1 MKNPASPFSKKLWA
15 GVLVLAVV
23 VRSLPAAGAVLISG
37 SIDFAGGA
45 VLNGSLQTA
54 TAYDSFFGSS
64 GPLPTVLGGS
74 QTGDYQLVPTG
85 SQVTINPFLFK
96 PYNPSSVLS
105 IPLWSFS
112 VGATDYSFMATSIL
126 FVEQFPGFLNVEGE
140 GVASITGFSDTA
152 ATWSFTDTG
161 GGSGPSFNFGGSIA
175 AVPEASIMPLVTA
188 VALVGC
194 ALLSFKH
201 GGLFGRGRCQPPAR

>member
-1 MKNPASPFSKKLWA
+1 MKNFASPFSKTLCA
-15 GVLVLAVV
+15 GILGVAMALG
-23 VRSLPAAGAVLISG
+23 SLPAAGAVLISG
-37 SIDFAGGA
+37 TIDFTGGA
-45 VLNGSLQTA
+45 SLNAPLQTA

-85 SQVTINPFLFK
+85 TQVTINPFLFK
-96 PYNPSSVLS
+96 PYNPLSVLS

-112 VGATDYSFMATSIL
+112 VGATEYSFTATSIL
-126 FVEQFPGFLNVEGE
+126 VVQQLPGFLNIEGE
-140 GVASITGFSDTA
+140 GVASITGFSDTT

-175 AVPEASIMPLVTA
+175 AVPEAPMMPLMMMI
-188 VALVGC
+188 ALAGC
-194 ALLSFKH
+194 VLPGFKR
-201 GGLFGRGRCQPPAR
+201 RGRFSRNPAV